1 MEQRNELY
9 FTTGEFAEILGV
21 KTHTLFHYDEIGL
34 FSPAVK
40 EENGYRY
47 YFVWQMDAFEAIR
60 ALQRLGMPLGEIKA
74 YMQERSPGLFLK
86 MMDQQE
92 RQIDQEIKRLRSMK
106 QFIRHEKQNVQEAL
120 DVRLDEPYLV
130 RREECWLLLSDVKGR
145 EERKLAEE
153 IAQHVR
159 LREQYRVTQSAVG
172 TICLGQD
179 LDQGKYNRYVCV
191 YSRITRP
198 VAGLKTLRKR
208 AGQYVEVC
216 YRGYEDSMEKPYHL
230 IREYADRQGLRLGRE
245 WYEDFL
251 LDELTVKGYGDY
263 IVKVAVEAM

>member
-21 KTHTLFHYDEIGL
+21 KKHTLFHYDEIGL

-47 YFVWQMDAFEAIR
+47 YFVWQMDAFEVIR

-74 YMQERSPGLFLK
+74 YMQERSPELFLK

-92 RQIDQEIKRLRSMK
+92 HQIDQEIKRLRSMK

-153 IAQHVR
+153 IAER
-159 LREQYRVTQSAVG
+159 GIRDR
-172 TICLGQD
+172 ICLRKGVI
-179 LDQGKYNRYVCV
+179 GSERWATRCASA
-191 YSRITRP
+191 SRASWAWRSTTST
-198 VAGLKTLRKR
+198 A
-208 AGQYVEVC
+208 
-216 YRGYEDSMEKPYHL
+216 
-230 IREYADRQGLRLGRE
+230 
-245 WYEDFL
+245 
-251 LDELTVKGYGDY
+251 
-263 IVKVAVEAM
+263 